1 MILIGWLTIVN
12 TNVTV
17 YLLHRIV
24 NLTPAERSI
33 EMDLAATGRLHFS
46 TRKIPTAA
54 AVLYSCDAKSTR
66 NTKLQPQFTC
76 CSPGT
81 RVRLARVQL
90 TPPQVDN

>member
-17 YLLHRIV
+17 YLLLRIV
-24 NLTPAERSI
+24 NLTPAERTI
-33 EMDLAATGRLHFS
+33 ETDLGDYGRLHFS

-54 AVLYSCDAKSTR
+54 AALHSCDAKSTR
-66 NTKLQPQFTC
+66 KTKPQHQFTS

-81 RVRLARVQL
+81 RVRLAGVQL
-90 TPPQVDN
+90 TPPQVDK